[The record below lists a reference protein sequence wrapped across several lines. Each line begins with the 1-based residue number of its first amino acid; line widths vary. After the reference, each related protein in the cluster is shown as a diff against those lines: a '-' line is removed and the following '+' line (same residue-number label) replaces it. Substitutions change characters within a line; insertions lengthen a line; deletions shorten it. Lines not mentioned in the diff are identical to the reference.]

1 MKERKNKT
9 MKNNKTIIYLDMD
22 GTIADLYGIADW
34 LPRLRNEDNSVFEE
48 CKPLITEEELQ
59 RYFPTAKYDI
69 RICSMT
75 PKGATKEYCENVISQ
90 KNRWLNEYF
99 PSISKRYYLPYGTNK
114 NYKNSRSHILVDDN
128 ELIRSNYRGKALYPM
143 WL

>member
-1 MKERKNKT
+1 MISEAK
-9 MKNNKTIIYLDMD
+9 
-22 GTIADLYGIADW
+22 LY
-34 LPRLRNEDNSVFEE
+34 E
-48 CKPLITEEELQ
+48 
-59 RYFPTAKYDI
+59 YFPKDKYDI

-75 PKGATKEYCENVISQ
+75 PKGASKQYCQNVIAQ
-90 KNRWLNEYF
+90 KNKWLDEHF

-128 ELIRSNYRGKALYPM
+128 ELIRSNYRGLALYPM

>member
-1 MKERKNKT
+1 
-9 MKNNKTIIYLDMD
+9 MKNNKIIIYLDMD
-22 GTIADLYGIADW
+22 GTIANLYGITDW
-34 LPRLRNEDNSVFEE
+34 LPRLRNEDNSIFEE
-48 CKPLITEEELQ
+48 CQPLITEEELQ
-59 RYFPTAKYDI
+59 HYFPTAKYDI

-75 PKGATKEYCENVISQ
+75 PKGATKEYCENVIAQ
-90 KNRWLNEYF
+90 KNRWLDEHF